1 MVLQVLH
8 IQRMQFHCTDKD
20 DLVGLKQISGVG
32 GQVDFIRGASMAD
45 HGISIL
51 AFPSTAAKG
60 KISKIVPFL
69 DEGAAV
75 TTSRNDIDYVVTE
88 YGVAHLRGK
97 TLRERAKALIEI
109 AHPDFRPGL
118 VDEYERRFHC
128 SYTA

>member
-1 MVLQVLH
+1 MVPPMPH
-8 IQRMQFHCTDKD
+8 TRRMQFHCKDKD

-75 TTSRNDIDYVVTE
+75 TTPPEMISTMSLPNT
-88 YGVAHLRGK
+88 GL
-97 TLRERAKALIEI
+97 LI
-109 AHPDFRPGL
+109 
-118 VDEYERRFHC
+118 
-128 SYTA
+128 